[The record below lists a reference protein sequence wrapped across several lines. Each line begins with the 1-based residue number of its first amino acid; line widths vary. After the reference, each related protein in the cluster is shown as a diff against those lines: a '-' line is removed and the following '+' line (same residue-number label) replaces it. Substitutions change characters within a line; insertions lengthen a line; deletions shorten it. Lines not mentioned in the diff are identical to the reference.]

1 MSKIMKS
8 LFFLFIL
15 LPLSAHSATWKKFT
29 GGVPVQVCP
38 ENFIFVPALAGYT
51 TIDFCVAKYE
61 MKNDGADMPVSVAA
75 GTPWTWVTKDWARW
89 KCKLIGAG
97 FDLISNDQWQ
107 TVARNIAGT
116 AVNWSS
122 GVVASGALNAG
133 HSDDSPSSSLAAST
147 DDLNGNCL
155 STGQTCTSTTWSSQR
170 RTHQLSNGNIIW
182 DFAGNVNEWV
192 TNENTAAAGADVY
205 LASQTDGLIRQTRYG
220 AATGTICASP
230 GVSPYCGM
238 GQGLFN
244 ASSGAIMRGGDWS
257 YLASSGIFATSLGT
271 APSTATASKGFRC
284 IFIP

>member
-1 MSKIMKS
+1 MKQI
-8 LFFLFIL
+8 FLIL
-15 LPLSAHSATWKKFT
+15 ILIPFSGQSATWKKT
-29 GGVPVQVCP
+29 IGGVPVQVCP
-38 ENFIFVPALAGYT
+38 ENYIFVSALAGYT

-61 MKNDGADMPVSVAA
+61 MKNDGADMPASVAA
-75 GTPWTWVTKDWARW
+75 GTPWTWVTKDYARW
-89 KCKLIGAG
+89 KCQLQGVG

-107 TVARNIAGT
+107 TIARNIAGT

-122 GVVASGALNAG
+122 GVVASGELNAG
-133 HSDDSPSSSLAAST
+133 HSDNSPASSLAAST

-155 STGQTCTSTTWSSQR
+155 STGQTCTSTTWNSQR

-182 DFAGNVNEWV
+182 DFAGNVIEWV
-192 TNENTAAAGADVY
+192 TNDSNAVTGADVY
-205 LASQTDGLIRQTRYG
+205 ISTQSDGLIRQTKFG

-244 ASSGAIMRGGDWS
+244 ASAGAIMRGGDWN
-257 YLASSGIFATSLGT
+257 YGISSGVFATSLNT
-271 APSTATASKGFRC
+271 NPSTATASKGFRC